1 MRCIIVD
8 DEPLGR
14 KAVELLIQEA
24 PPLHL
29 CGNFGDAVSAGAFI
43 QNNPVDLIFLDIKMP
58 GSEWTRFCPDDP
70 KGYFNNIHYSLCG
83 IRLGQL

>member
-43 QNNPVDLIFLDIKMP
+43 QDNPVDLIFWI
-58 GSEWTRFCPDDP
+58 SRCPE
-70 KGYFNNIHYSLCG
+70 
-83 IRLGQL
+83 